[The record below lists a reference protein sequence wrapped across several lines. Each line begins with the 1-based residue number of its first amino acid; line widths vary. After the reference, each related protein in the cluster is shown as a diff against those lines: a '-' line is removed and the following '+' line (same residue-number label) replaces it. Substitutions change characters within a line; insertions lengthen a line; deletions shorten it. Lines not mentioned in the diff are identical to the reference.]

1 MKITCACC
9 RYFSPKSAGHQ
20 RDECRRHTPT
30 PRLTSNGR
38 HDEFGVSVWP
48 AVSSDG
54 WCGEFKPAIDASSVD
69 WHRNPCKDSTM
80 NNTLNIAH
88 VVQRLRTLR
97 WTRLSQL
104 VMRRRK
110 QRNTWPHGCARQE
123 RDYAQ
128 RTGPPGNP
136 PPLHGHREQGPVSA
150 QFVSCDCRNSTTIR

>member
-1 MKITCACC
+1 
-9 RYFSPKSAGHQ
+9 
-20 RDECRRHTPT
+20 
-30 PRLTSNGR
+30 
-38 HDEFGVSVWP
+38 
-48 AVSSDG
+48 
-54 WCGEFKPAIDASSVD
+54 
-69 WHRNPCKDSTM
+69 M

-110 QRNTWPHGCARQE
+110 QRNTWPHGCARRE
-123 RDYAQ
+123 RDCAQ

-150 QFVSCDCRNSTTIR
+150 QFVFHVAEILILLSVKTCELQNVTEDGIGIEAAGSRSKPTPAATWAIGGQVEEQANQ